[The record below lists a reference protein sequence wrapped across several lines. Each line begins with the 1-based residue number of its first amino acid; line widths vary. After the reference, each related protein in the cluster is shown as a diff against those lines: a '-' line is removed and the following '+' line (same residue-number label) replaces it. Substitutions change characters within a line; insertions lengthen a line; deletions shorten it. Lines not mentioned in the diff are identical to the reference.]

1 MKLQQLRYAL
11 EVYKQNLNVSDAA
24 EVLFTSQPGISKQIR
39 LLEEEIGVPIFV
51 RQGKRLV
58 SVTDAGEMV
67 LAIADRILR
76 DTHNIKKIG
85 DEFAQ
90 KNTGKCTIA
99 AIHSWSKNQFPLIF
113 KQFIQDFPEI
123 KISLK
128 TGNLEQVRF
137 LLENNDADFGI
148 VATHNIED
156 NDFHFIPFDALKYQ
170 LIIRQN
176 HPLADKKE
184 ITLTDLIHYPILCET
199 GLCEE
204 NTPFQKTFT
213 EMGLE
218 SPDILMTS
226 PDTDIIIQSVQQ
238 KLGVGIT
245 THLLNMQNNEICVKD
260 LSNLFPPIPLYI
272 VLKNNQYLHGYIYNL
287 IEKISAKLNKQ
298 KLQQLLYQPMA
309 EDYSI

>member
-90 KNTGKCTIA
+90 KNTGKCTTA
-99 AIHSWSKNQFPLIF
+99 AIHSWSKNQFPLVF

-260 LSNLFPPIPLYI
+260 LSHLFPPIPLYI

>member
-99 AIHSWSKNQFPLIF
+99 AIHSWSKNQFPLVF

-298 KLQQLLYQPMA
+298 RLQQLLYQPMA

>member
-90 KNTGKCTIA
+90 KNTGKLTIA
-99 AIHSWSKNQFPLIF
+99 AISSWGKYQFPNIF
-113 KQFIQDFPEI
+113 TSFIQDFPQV
-123 KISLK
+123 KIYLK

-137 LLENNDADFGI
+137 LLENNDADLGI
-148 VATHNIED
+148 VATHTIDD
-156 NDFHFIPFDALKYQ
+156 NEFHFLPFDTLKYQ
-170 LIIRQN
+170 LIIRAN
-176 HPLADKKE
+176 HPLANKKE

-199 GLCEE
+199 GLCDE

-226 PDTDIIIQSVQQ
+226 PDTDIICQSVQQ
-238 KLGVGIT
+238 KLGMGIT
-245 THLLNMQNNEICVKD
+245 THLLNIQNNEICVKD
-260 LSNLFPPIPLYI
+260 LSHLFAPIPLYI
-272 VLKNNQYLHGYIYNL
+272 VLKNNQYLHGYIYNF

>member
-156 NDFHFIPFDALKYQ
+156 NDFHFIPFDSLKYQ

-287 IEKISAKLNKQ
+287 IEKISPKLNKQ

>member
-99 AIHSWSKNQFPLIF
+99 AIHSWSKNQFPLVF

-260 LSNLFPPIPLYI
+260 LSNLFTPIPLYI

-287 IEKISAKLNKQ
+287 IEKISPKLNKQ
-298 KLQQLLYQPMA
+298 RLQQLLYQPMA

>member
-99 AIHSWSKNQFPLIF
+99 AIHSWSKNQFPLVF

-218 SPDILMTS
+218 RPDILMTS

-287 IEKISAKLNKQ
+287 IEKISPKLNKQ
-298 KLQQLLYQPMA
+298 RLQQLLYQPMA